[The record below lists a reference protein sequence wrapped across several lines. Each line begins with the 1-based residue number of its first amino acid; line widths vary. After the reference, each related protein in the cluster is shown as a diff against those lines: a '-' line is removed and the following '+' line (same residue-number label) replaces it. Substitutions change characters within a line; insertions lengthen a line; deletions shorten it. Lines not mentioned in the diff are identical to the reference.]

1 MEPTLAELSALQEG
15 GLSIPKRPRRNRS
28 TGAWRGLVTENTLS
42 ASQFIS
48 PLFVTDGP
56 STAIGSMPGVVRLS
70 LQDLPKEAEELL
82 SLGIRTVNLFC
93 HIPHE
98 KKDPF
103 GREAYRPDGLLPRA
117 IKTLKQRFPELL
129 VMADIALD
137 PFTDH
142 GFDGLV
148 DGHMAVLNDPT
159 LVALG
164 HMALRAAEAGADLI
178 APSDMM
184 DGRVAYLRKVL
195 DEKGF
200 CQVGILSY
208 AVKFASSL
216 YSPFREAL
224 DSAPRKGDK
233 RTFQVNP
240 ANAREALLECMLDDH
255 EAADMLLIK
264 PAITSL
270 DIIARL
276 RPLTLLPIGAYQ
288 VSGEYSMIKAAAA
301 NGWIDGEAVLLESL
315 TAIRRAGADFIITYA
330 AKEAARLLCS

>member
-1 MEPTLAELSALQEG
+1 M
-15 GLSIPKRPRRNRS
+15 
-28 TGAWRGLVTENTLS
+28 TETSLN

-56 STAIGSMPGVVRLS
+56 SKVIESMPGITRFS
-70 LQDLPKEAEELL
+70 QDDLIRETEELL
-82 SLGIRTVNLFC
+82 KLGVCAVDLFC

-103 GREAYRPDGLLPRA
+103 GLEAYRSDGLLPRT
-117 IKTLKQRFPELL
+117 IKALKGRFPELL

-148 DGHMAVLNDPT
+148 DEHLCVLNDPT

-195 DEKGF
+195 DANGF
-200 CQVGILSY
+200 CRVGILSY

-216 YSPFREAL
+216 YAPFREAL

-240 ANAREALLECMLDDH
+240 ANAREALLECVLDDQ

-270 DIIARL
+270 DIIAKL
-276 RPLTLLPIGAYQ
+276 RPLTFLPIGAYQ
-288 VSGEYSMIKAAAA
+288 VSGEYAMIKAAAA
-301 NGWIDGEAVLLESL
+301 NGWIDGKAVLLESL
-315 TAIRRAGADFIITYA
+315 TAIRRAGADFIMTYA
-330 AKEAARLLCS
+330 AKEAAQLLVTSGK